1 MTTLQER
8 VSAHFA
14 ESIRAKQ
21 EAEKVLV
28 EPTAQAAELMLQC
41 LMNDGKILACGN
53 GGSAADAQHFAAE
66 MTGRFEKERMELAA
80 VALTT
85 DTSALTAIGND
96 YGFDHIF
103 SKQVR
108 ALGRAG
114 DVLMGISTSG
124 NSANVIEAIKAAHE
138 RDMKVVAFTGRD
150 GGKIAAMLKEGDV
163 LLNVPYP
170 RTARIQ
176 EVHILLVH
184 ALCDCIDTMLTEG
197 MPAD

>member
-21 EAEKVLV
+21 EAEKVLI

-96 YGFDHIF
+96 YGFDHVF

-114 DVLMGISTSG
+114 DVLVGISTSG
-124 NSANVIEAIKAAHE
+124 NSTNVIEAIKAAHE
-138 RDMKVVAFTGRD
+138 RDMHVIAMTGRD
-150 GGKIAAMLKEGDV
+150 GGKIAAMLKDTDV

-176 EVHILLVH
+176 ENHILLIH
-184 ALCDCIDTMLTEG
+184 AMCDCIDSVLLEG
-197 MPAD
+197 M

>member
-8 VSAHFA
+8 VAAHFE
-14 ESIRAKQ
+14 ESIQVKQ
-21 EAEKVLV
+21 QAAEVLA
-28 EPTAQAAELMLQC
+28 EPTAEAAMLMMNC

-114 DVLMGISTSG
+114 DVLIGISTSG
-124 NSANVIEAIKAAHE
+124 NSGNVIEAIKAAHE
-138 RDMKVVAFTGRD
+138 RDMHVIAFTGRD
-150 GGKIAAMLKEGDV
+150 GGKIAGMLKDSDV
-163 LLNVPYP
+163 LLNVPHP

-176 EVHILLVH
+176 ETHILLIH
-184 ALCDCIDTMLTEG
+184 ALCDSIDTMLLEG
-197 MPAD
+197 M

>member
-28 EPTAQAAELMLQC
+28 EPTVQAAELMLQC

-80 VALTT
+80 IALTT

-96 YGFDHIF
+96 YGFEHIF

-108 ALGRAG
+108 ALGRPG
-114 DVLMGISTSG
+114 DVLLCISTSG
-124 NSANVIEAIKAAHE
+124 NSGNVIEAIKAAHE
-138 RDMKVVAFTGRD
+138 RDMRILAFTGRD
-150 GGKIAAMLKEGDV
+150 GGKIAAMLKDNDI
-163 LLNVPYP
+163 LLNVPHP

-176 EVHILLVH
+176 ENHIVLVH
-184 ALCDCIDTMLTEG
+184 ALCDCIDTVLMEG
-197 MPAD
+197 M

>member
-1 MTTLQER
+1 MTTLPER
-8 VSAHFA
+8 VAAHFA

-21 EAEKVLV
+21 EAGKVLA

-41 LMNDGKILACGN
+41 LMNDGKILICGN

-96 YGFDHIF
+96 YGFDYIF

-114 DVLMGISTSG
+114 DILVGISTSG
-124 NSANVIEAIKAAHE
+124 NSANVAEAVKAAHE
-138 RDMKVVAFTGRD
+138 HDMRVVALTGRD
-150 GGKIAAMLKEGDV
+150 GGKIAAMLKDTDV
-163 LLNVPYP
+163 LLNVPHP

-176 EVHILLVH
+176 ENHILLIH
-184 ALCDCIDTMLTEG
+184 AICDCIDSVLLEG
-197 MPAD
+197 I

>member
-8 VSAHFA
+8 VAAHFS
-14 ESIRAKQ
+14 ESIEAKQ
-21 EAEKVLV
+21 QAAQVLV
-28 EPTAQAAELMLQC
+28 EPTAEAAQLLLQC
-41 LMNDGKILACGN
+41 LMNDGKILVCGN

-96 YGFDHIF
+96 YGFEHIF

-114 DVLMGISTSG
+114 DVLIGISTSG
-124 NSANVIEAIKAAHE
+124 NSGNVIEAMKAAHE
-138 RDMKVVAFTGRD
+138 RDMHVIAMTGRD
-150 GGKIAAMLKEGDV
+150 GGKMAAMLKDSDV
-163 LLNVPYP
+163 LLNVPHP

-176 EVHILLVH
+176 ENHILLIH
-184 ALCDCIDTMLTEG
+184 AMCDCIDTMLLEG
-197 MPAD
+197 M

>member
-1 MTTLQER
+1 MITLQER

-96 YGFDHIF
+96 YGFDHVF

-114 DVLMGISTSG
+114 DVLVGISTSG
-124 NSANVIEAIKAAHE
+124 NSTNIIEAIKAAHE
-138 RDMKVVAFTGRD
+138 RDMHVIAMTGRD
-150 GGKIAAMLKEGDV
+150 GGKIAAMLKDTDV

-176 EVHILLVH
+176 ENHILLIH
-184 ALCDCIDTMLTEG
+184 AMCDCIDSVLLEG
-197 MPAD
+197 M